1 MENSIIEIDG
11 EKRPM
16 TAEEI
21 AKYLEDAQ
29 RETPI
34 DDADAVPSVE

>member
-1 MENSIIEIDG
+1 MENSIIETEN

-29 RETPI
+29 RETPS
-34 DDADAVPSVE
+34 AD

>member
-1 MENSIIEIDG
+1 MKDSIIEIDG

-21 AKYLEDAQ
+21 AKYLKDAQ
-29 RETPI
+29 NNETLTV
-34 DDADAVPSVE
+34 D